1 MLLRAI
7 ICVYDKFISIEI
19 GVEMV
24 QSFIE
29 RLSRY
34 FREHRSYY
42 LPDISN
48 EDNGIFQDVRA
59 YTMISPERL
68 FAVLQAVKYVGSA
81 NLPGAIVE
89 CGVWRG
95 GVMMAV
101 AKTMLSLGMID
112 RDLYL
117 FDTFEGMPQPTQIDK
132 DFKNRPAQKKFE
144 LTKRSSDSSDWCAA
158 SIENVLENMLS
169 TGYPRDQIHLIPG
182 KVENTI
188 PVSAPEKIAILR
200 LDTDWFESTR
210 HELIHLYPRLMTGG
224 VLIIDDYG
232 HWQGARKAVDDY
244 FSTYNI
250 SIMLNRSDYTG
261 RIGIKIN

>member
-1 MLLRAI
+1 MI
-7 ICVYDKFISIEI
+7 
-19 GVEMV
+19 

-34 FREHRSYY
+34 LRNHRSYY
-42 LPDISN
+42 LPDISK
-48 EDNGIFQDVRA
+48 EDNGVFRDVRA

-68 FAVLQAVKYVGSA
+68 FAVLQAVKYVCSM
-81 NLPGAIVE
+81 NLPGPMVE

-101 AKTMLSLGMID
+101 AKTLLSLGITD

-132 DFKNRPAQKKFE
+132 DFKNRPAQRKFE

-158 SIENVLENMLS
+158 SIEDVLGNMLS
-169 TGYPRDQIHLIPG
+169 TQYPLDQIHLIPG

-188 PVSAPEKIAILR
+188 PVNAPEEISILR
-200 LDTDWFESTR
+200 LDTDWYESTQ
-210 HELIHLYPRLMTGG
+210 HELIYLYPRLAIGG

-244 FSTYNI
+244 FSKHNI
-250 SIMLNRSDYTG
+250 SIMLNRTDYTG
-261 RIGIKIN
+261 RIGIKIKEVN